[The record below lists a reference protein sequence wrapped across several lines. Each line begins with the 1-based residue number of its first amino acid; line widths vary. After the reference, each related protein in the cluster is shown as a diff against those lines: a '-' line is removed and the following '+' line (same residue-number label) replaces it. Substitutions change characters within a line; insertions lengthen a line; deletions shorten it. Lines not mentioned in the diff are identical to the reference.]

1 MEQQI
6 LVVEDDAELRE
17 AVQQGLREEGFEC
30 HAAATAARFLEL
42 VEHHLA
48 DGLVIDIGLPDA
60 DGRDLCQAVRAR
72 GVTTPVVFLTARDAL
87 PDRLSGFAAG
97 GDDYLTKPF
106 DVRRARGSAAYPGS
120 ALPAKPLDP
129 SAFAVDPLTYTARF
143 GGESVALTPTEYR
156 LLSLLVARSSEVV
169 WRQELIHAGWPHGAI
184 VHDNTLD
191 TYLAR
196 LRRKLAPAPR
206 CARDR
211 DEARCR
217 LPPADD
223 PPPLPRSIRSRL
235 LLATVVSVGVA
246 LILLV
251 LAFNL
256 LFARRLSVNATD
268 QARAR
273 AAAALSTIDMSGGQV
288 EVREAPD
295 GAAADAPV
303 WVFVDGRALEA
314 PGRRRS
320 TMRRRESPR
329 GTVER
334 WTPATT
340 GLSRYRSSRA
350 AARSV
355 PLLPPYRSRRTKRRS
370 TPG

>member
-30 HAAATAARFLEL
+30 RAAATAARFLEL

-106 DVRRARGSAAYPGS
+106 DFAELVARLRTLARRYPR
-120 ALPAKPLDP
+120 KPLDP
-129 SAFAVDPLTYTARF
+129 SAFAVDPLTYTAQF

-156 LLSLLVARSSEVV
+156 LLSSLIARSGEFV
-169 WRQELIHAGWPHGAI
+169 WRRELIHAGWPHGAI

-196 LRRKLAPAPR
+196 LRRKL
-206 CARDR
+206 
-211 DEARCR
+211 
-217 LPPADD
+217 
-223 PPPLPRSIRSRL
+223 RL
-235 LLATVVSVGVA
+235 LPG
-246 LILLV
+246 
-251 LAFNL
+251 
-256 LFARRLSVNATD
+256 
-268 QARAR
+268 
-273 AAAALSTIDMSGGQV
+273 
-288 EVREAPD
+288 
-295 GAAADAPV
+295 
-303 WVFVDGRALEA
+303 A
-314 PGRRRS
+314 PGI
-320 TMRRRESPR
+320 
-329 GTVER
+329 
-334 WTPATT
+334 ATKP
-340 GLSRYRSSRA
+340 GVGYR
-350 AARSV
+350 
-355 PLLPPYRSRRTKRRS
+355 L
-370 TPG
+370 G